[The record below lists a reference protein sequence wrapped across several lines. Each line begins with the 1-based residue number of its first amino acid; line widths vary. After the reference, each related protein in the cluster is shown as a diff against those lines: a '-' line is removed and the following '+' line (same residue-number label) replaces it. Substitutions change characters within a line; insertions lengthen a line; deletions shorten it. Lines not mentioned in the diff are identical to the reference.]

1 MTRPFCYGILACIAA
16 VATLNSASAFITT
29 RLIAASPTFASTY
42 ECHRQQTGVAS
53 IESAHDDDDISD
65 TSSSLRLTEDRRRLL
80 SSHSR
85 RSILSSSLLAS
96 ITAILTTSSSQ
107 QIAAFAA
114 ETNTDSLIADLDTSL
129 ERISTIPPLLEAA
142 QWDKVRTIL
151 KTPPVVDLWNLGDS
165 KNTLAKIALSTGNME
180 IMEYK
185 DELSISL
192 QMTDQY
198 SYDNNFI
205 YYQPGNGKV
214 KTKEPLDMANKAI
227 VQLKEAVEF
236 VKSNK

>member
-53 IESAHDDDDISD
+53 IKSAHDDDDISD
-65 TSSSLRLTEDRRRLL
+65 PSSSLRLTEDRRRLL

-107 QIAAFAA
+107 QIAHLQITFLMYLLHSYVI
-114 ETNTDSLIADLDTSL
+114 SLI
-129 ERISTIPPLLEAA
+129 
-142 QWDKVRTIL
+142 IL
-151 KTPPVVDLWNLGDS
+151 HK
-165 KNTLAKIALSTGNME
+165 
-180 IMEYK
+180 
-185 DELSISL
+185 
-192 QMTDQY
+192 
-198 SYDNNFI
+198 
-205 YYQPGNGKV
+205 
-214 KTKEPLDMANKAI
+214 
-227 VQLKEAVEF
+227 
-236 VKSNK
+236 

>member
-29 RLIAASPTFASTY
+29 RLIAASPTFASTYY

-107 QIAAFAA
+107 QIAHLQITFLMYLLHSYVI
-114 ETNTDSLIADLDTSL
+114 SLI
-129 ERISTIPPLLEAA
+129 
-142 QWDKVRTIL
+142 IL
-151 KTPPVVDLWNLGDS
+151 HK
-165 KNTLAKIALSTGNME
+165 
-180 IMEYK
+180 
-185 DELSISL
+185 
-192 QMTDQY
+192 
-198 SYDNNFI
+198 
-205 YYQPGNGKV
+205 
-214 KTKEPLDMANKAI
+214 
-227 VQLKEAVEF
+227 
-236 VKSNK
+236 